1 MKISFLFVLL
11 AVTLSTRAQGIEVAD
26 LFGML
31 DWQHFRIDTTLKKKG
46 YVLMQKDIDS
56 ASALYQYSHVDH
68 SEQKPTT
75 IRSFVY
81 MDITTEKARSR
92 LINYRTYS
100 QDEYTKMAGWLLAN
114 GYVTKD
120 KYAFENQQHVVY
132 TNGRETV
139 RVKVIKTKLDNKE
152 FISYELEIGK

>member
-1 MKISFLFVLL
+1 MRISLLILMLFIAAGSFAQEI
-11 AVTLSTRAQGIEVAD
+11 AVPD
-26 LFGML
+26 LFNML

-46 YVLMQKDIDS
+46 YILMQKDIDS
-56 ASALYQYSHVDH
+56 GSAIYQYSHTDR

-81 MDITTEKARSR
+81 MDVKSEKARSR
-92 LINYRTYS
+92 LINYRTYN
-100 QDEYTKMAGWLLAN
+100 QDEYTKIAGWLLAN

-132 TNGRETV
+132 TNGQETV

-152 FISYELEIGK
+152 FTSYELEIGK

>member
-1 MKISFLFVLL
+1 MLFIAAGSSAQEM
-11 AVTLSTRAQGIEVAD
+11 AVSD
-26 LFGML
+26 LFNML

-46 YVLMQKDIDS
+46 YVLMQKDVDS
-56 ASALYQYSHVDH
+56 ASAIYQYSHLDRN
-68 SEQKPTT
+68 EEKPATV
-75 IRSFVY
+75 RSFVY
-81 MDITTEKARSR
+81 MDVTSEKARSR

-100 QDEYTKMAGWLLAN
+100 QEEYVKIAGWLLAN

-152 FISYELEIGK
+152 FTSYELEIGK